1 MVKERSR
8 QEPQSGAYL
17 IPKQH
22 VEHWWVVII
31 CETTFWKGAHLC
43 NLHLSCVG
51 FQYPK
56 ATGKYDHPWIKAMPP
71 GKARLY
77 DVGYMAVTTLLAG
90 VAAYGMFETAR
101 GSYFILAA
109 SKKRA
114 SVSTLAGFYGH
125 ALMQPCVMA
134 VWLS

>member
-1 MVKERSR
+1 MRDHVLEGGSR
-8 QEPQSGAYL
+8 LQP
-17 IPKQH
+17 H
-22 VEHWWVVII
+22 
-31 CETTFWKGAHLC
+31 T
-43 NLHLSCVG
+43 CVG